1 MYLWSVS
8 CMPGIC
14 HKISSSP
21 VQDGSVILLWQCRWA
36 LKESAGA
43 LSFLPPPADE
53 KLDQI
58 TENVPLM
65 GHMSQ
70 CCEWYSVM
78 DLHGTDGLAFNWAL
92 WMWLSVVEE
101 IFALGWQGKTAERG
115 SESVLLF
122 FKCFSFL
129 QAISW
134 LDFSLHYSSRLGELP
149 TCRGS
154 QGFQNCGFT
163 LVIQHPWKCFHWPLT
178 KGRLAPL

>member
-1 MYLWSVS
+1 MCLWSVS

-21 VQDGSVILLWQCRWA
+21 VQDGSVILLWQCRRA
-36 LKESAGA
+36 LKERAGA
-43 LSFLPPPADE
+43 ISFLPPPADE

-58 TENVPLM
+58 TENALLM

-70 CCEWYSVM
+70 GCEWYSVM

-92 WMWLSVVEE
+92 WLCLSVVEE
-101 IFALGWQGKTAERG
+101 IFALGWQGRTAERG

-134 LDFSLHYSSRLGELP
+134 LDFPLHYSSRLGELP

-154 QGFQNCGFT
+154 QGFPELWLYLGNSAPMEMFS
-163 LVIQHPWKCFHWPLT
+163 LT
-178 KGRLAPL
+178 SD